1 MSEMLFYFLLCK
13 TGASSLPGGIL
24 SLAITLLFFLSATG
38 LEAANPRK
46 VTFNAESSSVSKKM
60 KFQIL
65 Q

>member
-1 MSEMLFYFLLCK
+1 MSEMLIYFLLCK
-13 TGASSLPGGIL
+13 TGASSLPGGTVIGYYTV
-24 SLAITLLFFLSATG
+24 IFLSAAG

-46 VTFNAESSSVSKKM
+46 VTFNAESSSVCKKI